1 MLAMCA
7 SRLAVTDAAR
17 RLRLAIAVGVTALL
31 ACSLCGCSF
40 WGSPEAV
47 CLSTLDAQVSD
58 FTAARIVETTETP
71 DVLTLRGT
79 YHGGAFECRFA
90 GDPPTLAEAY
100 AEVPGGGRI
109 EVSG

>member
-1 MLAMCA
+1 MPAMCA
-7 SRLAVTDAAR
+7 RRLAVTDAGHS
-17 RLRLAIAVGVTALL
+17 LRSAIVGGVAALL
-31 ACSLCGCSF
+31 ACSLFGCSY

-47 CLSTLDAQVSD
+47 CLSTLDAQVAD

-71 DVLTLRGT
+71 DGLTLRGT
-79 YHGGAFECRFA
+79 YDGGAFECRFT
-90 GDPPTLAEAY
+90 GDPPTLAEAS